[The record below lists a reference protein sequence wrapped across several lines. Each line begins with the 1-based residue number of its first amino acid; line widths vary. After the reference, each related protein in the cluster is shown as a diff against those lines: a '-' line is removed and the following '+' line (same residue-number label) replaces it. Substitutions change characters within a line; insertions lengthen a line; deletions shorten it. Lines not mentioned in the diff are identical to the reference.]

1 MGTLAV
7 LVEALLVLT
16 TVGIAGAGL
25 AMAGFA
31 VRAYANSKTR
41 GLVPLAV
48 GFTLVV
54 GAAVSTS
61 ASVILTDFERIRT
74 ILVFQTSL
82 TFVGYVV
89 IGYAVYSFRDADATP
104 GGTHYGR

>member
-1 MGTLAV
+1 MGTLVV

-31 VRAYANSKTR
+31 VRAYANSKTS

-54 GAAVSTS
+54 GAAVSSSTS
-61 ASVILTDFERIRT
+61 AILTGFEGIRT
-74 ILVFQTSL
+74 ILAFQSVL
-82 TFVGYVV
+82 TFAGYVV
-89 IGYAVYSFRDADATP
+89 IGYAVYSFRSSDAAP
-104 GGTHYGR
+104 RAEQYGR